1 MEADCCGIRI
11 AVKHVIHIG
20 ANKTASTLLQRRLF
34 ACHPTLAYLG
44 EDCRDYGLMKPILE
58 TLVQKDASYYD
69 ESRTRDLLQKTAA
82 EEGKGAMVF
91 SSEDILTSR
100 HPSVCATR
108 LGRLMPTAT
117 VVLVLRN
124 QLTVWPSW
132 YINHGAYLKGVP
144 RRYWRRPVTFDDW
157 LEYCFAF
164 PDQTPVEAMNY
175 WRHWQIFSKVFGAEN
190 MKVLLYED
198 LIRSPDAYYAGW
210 AEILGIP
217 PEEIAALIGGQ
228 RERTRYTQRR
238 FVFDQCKAT
247 VPMAC
252 RLVEPFLGSWL
263 ESGRTAQVSLPPGRE
278 LQIKEYYAPGNRAI
292 AEATGLCLS
301 LYGYPV

>member
-1 MEADCCGIRI
+1 MRKI
-11 AVKHVIHIG
+11 VHIG

-34 ACHPTLAYLG
+34 ACHPAIAYLG
-44 EDCRDYGLMKPILE
+44 EDCRDYSALRPLLE
-58 TLVQKDASYYD
+58 TLIQKDDSYYD
-69 ESRTRDLLQKTAA
+69 EGRTRELFEKAEGESGKTT
-82 EEGKGAMVF
+82 MVF

-100 HPSVCATR
+100 HPSVCAAR
-108 LGRLMPTAT
+108 LGRLMPSAT

-124 QLTVWPSW
+124 QLAVWPSW

-190 MKVLLYED
+190 IKVLLYED
-198 LIRSPDAYYAGW
+198 LVRSPAAYYAGW
-210 AEILGIP
+210 SEIFGIP
-217 PEEIAALIGGQ
+217 HEEIAALIGGQ

-238 FVFDQCKAT
+238 FTFDQWKGA
-247 VPMAC
+247 VPIAC
-252 RLVEPFLGSWL
+252 RLVEPLLGSWL
-263 ESGRTAQVSLPPGRE
+263 EGGGAAQVSLPPGRE
-278 LQIKEYYAPGNRAI
+278 LQIKEYYAQGNRAI

-301 LYGYPV
+301 PYGYPV

>member
-1 MEADCCGIRI
+1 MKQI
-11 AVKHVIHIG
+11 IHIG

-44 EDCRDYGLMKPILE
+44 EDCPAYDACRPLLE
-58 TLVQKDASYYD
+58 TLVQKDESYYD
-69 ESRTRDLLQKTAA
+69 EPRTRDLFDKTAA
-82 EEGKGAMVF
+82 KEGKGAMVF

-100 HPSVCATR
+100 HPSVCAAR
-108 LGRLMPTAT
+108 LGRLMPSAT

-175 WRHWQIFSKVFGAEN
+175 WRHWRIFSKIFGPEK

-198 LIRSPDAYYAGW
+198 LIWSPDAYCAEW
-210 AEILGIP
+210 AEILGIS
-217 PEEIAALIGGQ
+217 PEEIAALIGGK
-228 RERTRYTQRR
+228 RERTRHTSRR
-238 FVFDQCKAT
+238 FAFDRVKST
-247 VPMAC
+247 MPT
-252 RLVEPFLGSWL
+252 LYKLLEPALSSWL
-263 ESGRTAQVSLPPGRE
+263 DSGDAAQAPLPAVWEQR
-278 LQIKEYYAPGNRAI
+278 IREYYAPGNIAI
-292 AEATGLCLS
+292 AEAAGLS
-301 LYGYPV
+301 LSQHGYPL